1 VFPFIAILLV
11 LLCAILATLAFLTV
25 SINRQTVDLF
35 GEPGPD
41 VSGLQ
46 KEAYAVEMVLH
57 ASDLTNPVQ
66 PGAAKQD
73 FEIRPGESAA
83 VVAQDLARAGL
94 ITNEELFRT
103 YLIYSGADTRLVAG
117 KYQLSADMT
126 PLEIAKA
133 LQNSTPGILTF
144 GVLPGWRI
152 EEIGASLPT
161 SGLNIDPNEWIQN
174 AHNLSLAPALQNELP
189 ASASL
194 EGFLASGTY
203 QFARESSAADLI
215 AAMTARFQAEIT
227 PEMLAGYK
235 AHGLSLYQAVT
246 LASIIQREAVSE
258 DEQPTMASVFYNR
271 ISSDMQFE
279 SDPTVQYALGY
290 NTTTHT
296 WWTNPLSA
304 QDLQVNSPYNT
315 YLHKGFPPGPISNP
329 GISALK
335 AVASPAQTS
344 YYYFRAKC
352 DGSGKHVFTETYAEH
367 VQNAC
372 P

>member
-1 VFPFIAILLV
+1 MILSV
-11 LLCAILATLAFLTV
+11 LLCGIVAVLAFVVV
-25 SINRQTVDLF
+25 SVNRQAVDMF
-35 GEPGPD
+35 GEPGTG
-41 VSGLQ
+41 VRGTQRVYYSAQ
-46 KEAYAVEMVLH
+46 MVLH
-57 ASDLTNPVQ
+57 ASDLVEPFKL
-66 PGAAKQD
+66 GAPKQD
-73 FEIRPGESAA
+73 FEIKPGENAAA
-83 VVAQDLARAGL
+83 VAYNLVDSGL
-94 ITNEELFRT
+94 IRDGDVFRT
-103 YLIYSGADTRLVAG
+103 YLVYSGADTRLVAG
-117 KYQLSADMT
+117 KYRLSASTT
-126 PLEIAKA
+126 PIDIAKA
-133 LQNSTPGILTF
+133 LQNTTPGIVTF

-161 SGLNIDPNEWIQN
+161 SGLAIDPNEWMQN
-174 AHNLSLAPALQNELP
+174 IRNPSLAPAIQSELP

-194 EGFLASGTY
+194 EGFLAPGSY
-203 QFARESSAADLI
+203 QFPRESTAADLI
-215 AAMTARFQAEIT
+215 AAMTARFKSEIT

-235 AHGLSLYQAVT
+235 DHGLSLYQAVT

-258 DEQPTMASVFYNR
+258 DEQPVIASVFYNR
-271 ISSDMQFE
+271 ISSDMQLE

-290 NTTTHT
+290 NTNTHT

-304 QDLQVNSPYNT
+304 QNLQVDSLYNT

-344 YYYFRAKC
+344 YYYFRARC
-352 DGSGKHVFTETYAEH
+352 DGSGKHIFAETYAEH